1 MQADIAQDLPLS
13 AAEKQDQPAVK
24 TVAEEAG
31 SRFATPEIAI
41 VAPTFNERDN
51 VIALKNLLADAL
63 KDRAW
68 ELIFVDDDSTDGTY
82 EILAA
87 ESRRDPRVRVIRRI
101 GRRGLATAVV
111 EGISS
116 TTAPLVAVIDADMQ
130 HDERVIPDMIA
141 TMKREN
147 VDLVIGSRYT
157 EGGGVGEWNKARRSI
172 SKIAT
177 DISRLVVKTK
187 MTDPMSGFF
196 LIRREAF
203 DTAVRNLSGQGYKIL
218 LDIVASAKPPLKVAE
233 VPYTFRNRT
242 HGDSKL
248 DSAVTWEY
256 LMLIADKLVGPFVP
270 VRFVM
275 FIAVGGI
282 GVILHMAV
290 LSALFEMGNVGFA
303 LAQGIA
309 AVSAMTLNFFV
320 NNFLT
325 YRDKRKKGW
334 GMLTGL
340 LSFYA
345 VCSIGAVANVGIAGY
360 LFSENYAWWLSG
372 IAGILVGAVWN
383 YAASSLYTWRSK

>member
-1 MQADIAQDLPLS
+1 MQADIAQDSPLS
-13 AAEKQDQPAVK
+13 AAEKQDQPATG
-24 TVAEEAG
+24 TVAVATG
-31 SRFATPEIAI
+31 SSFVSPEIAI

-51 VIALKNLLADAL
+51 VIALKNLLAETL
-63 KDRAW
+63 KGRAW

-82 EILAA
+82 DILAA

-101 GRRGLATAVV
+101 GRRGLSTAVV

-141 TMKREN
+141 TMKRDN

-157 EGGGVGEWNKARRSI
+157 EGGGVGEWNKARQSI

-203 DTAVRNLSGQGYKIL
+203 DRAVRNLSGQGYKIL

-256 LMLIADKLVGPFVP
+256 LMLIADKLIGPFVP

-282 GVILHMAV
+282 GVVLHMAV
-290 LSALFEMGNVGFA
+290 LSALFQMSNVGFA
-303 LAQGIA
+303 VAQGIA
-309 AVSAMTLNFFV
+309 ALAAMTLNFFV

-360 LFSENYAWWLSG
+360 LFAENYAWWLSG

>member
-1 MQADIAQDLPLS
+1 MPLTGIKPDQDNGVADEDVRSIP
-13 AAEKQDQPAVK
+13 
-24 TVAEEAG
+24 
-31 SRFATPEIAI
+31 PEIAI

-51 VIALKNLLADAL
+51 VIALKNLLAETL
-63 KDRAW
+63 KGKAW

-82 EILAA
+82 DVLVT
-87 ESRRDPRVRVIRRI
+87 ESRRDPRVRIIRRI

-111 EGISS
+111 EGILS
-116 TTAPLVAVIDADMQ
+116 TTAPMVAVIDADMQ

-141 TMKREN
+141 RMKQDN
-147 VDLVIGSRYT
+147 ADLVVGSRYSN
-157 EGGGVGEWNKARRSI
+157 GGGVGAWDSKRQTI
-172 SKIAT
+172 SRIAT
-177 DISRLVVKTK
+177 EISRLVVKADL
-187 MTDPMSGFF
+187 TDPMSGFF
-196 LIRREAF
+196 LIRRQAF

-218 LDIVASAKPPLKVAE
+218 LDIVASAKPPLKIAE

-256 LMLIADKLVGPFVP
+256 LMLIADKLIGRFVP

-275 FIAVGGI
+275 FMAVGGV
-282 GVILHMAV
+282 GVVVHMAV
-290 LSALFEMGNVGFA
+290 LTTMFQVAQQGFA
-303 LAQGIA
+303 VSQAMA
-309 AVSAMTLNFFV
+309 AVVAMTFNFFV

-325 YRDKRKKGW
+325 YRDKRRKGW

-360 LFSENYAWWLSG
+360 LFSEQYAWWLSG

-383 YAASSLYTWRSK
+383 YAASSLYTWKK